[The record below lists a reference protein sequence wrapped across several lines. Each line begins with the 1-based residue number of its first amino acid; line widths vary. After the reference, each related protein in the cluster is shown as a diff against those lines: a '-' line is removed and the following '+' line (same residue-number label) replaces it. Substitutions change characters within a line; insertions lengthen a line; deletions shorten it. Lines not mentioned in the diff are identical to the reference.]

1 VNLNDAAVR
10 TAANGYLSAL
20 SLNLP
25 LALVADATWLQLQ
38 DCSVA
43 PCRDVQDF
51 VGPAGSTQTNPV
63 PEPASM
69 SLFALGMLGMGV
81 RRMRQRR
88 SASDRVIGQAPLTT
102 AR

>member
-1 VNLNDAAVR
+1 MAYR
-10 TAANGYLSAL
+10 TNAL
-20 SLNLP
+20 ASRASL
-25 LALVADATWLQLQ
+25 ADVHCT
-38 DCSVA
+38 
-43 PCRDVQDF
+43 
-51 VGPAGSTQTNPV
+51 
-63 PEPASM
+63 SM